1 MDTEELNIFRYNP
14 NTQVLGILKSAV
26 TAVNLNRCPPSKQ
39 TVTFSDPSFTPCGLF
54 IGVFEP

>member
-1 MDTEELNIFRYNP
+1 MNTEELNIFRYNP
-14 NTQVLGILKSAV
+14 NTQGLGILKSAV

-39 TVTFSDPSFTPCGLF
+39 TVTFPDPSFTPCGLF